1 MPGGRGASCAAMYE
15 STAMAF
21 ETDRM
26 RVGWRVVATVDRDGT
41 TSTIGVKAPHREV
54 LAISVEPPVGSLARM
69 PREEDRVANS
79 FQTCLLRG
87 MPRRDDPPAVSSD
100 TIEAGRG
107 Y

>member
-1 MPGGRGASCAAMYE
+1 
-15 STAMAF
+15 
-21 ETDRM
+21 
-26 RVGWRVVATVDRDGT
+26 
-41 TSTIGVKAPHREV
+41 
-54 LAISVEPPVGSLARM
+54 M

-87 MPRRDDPPAVSSD
+87 MPRRYDPPAVSSV